1 MVQSAAYKEMLNINN
16 YIREVNL
23 KTTKRYQLTLIKM
36 AIVWEKKKSRKQQVL
51 VRMWRTRSRIA
62 ASWSNSMFNFEQYE
76 MPYCFPQ

>member
-36 AIVWEKKKSRKQQVL
+36 AIVGKKKSRKQQVL
-51 VRMWRTRSRIA
+51 VRMWRTRTLVH
-62 ASWSNSMFNFEQYE
+62 Y
-76 MPYCFPQ
+76 

>member
-36 AIVWEKKKSRKQQVL
+36 AIVGKKKSRKQQVL
-51 VRMWRTRSRIA
+51 VRMRRTRTLVH
-62 ASWSNSMFNFEQYE
+62 Y
-76 MPYCFPQ
+76 

>member
-36 AIVWEKKKSRKQQVL
+36 ATVKDKKKKNRKRQVL
-51 VRMWRTRSRIA
+51 VRMWTLVH
-62 ASWSNSMFNFEQYE
+62 
-76 MPYCFPQ
+76 C

>member
-36 AIVWEKKKSRKQQVL
+36 ATVKDKKKKTKQKATSAGEDVDPCTLL
-51 VRMWRTRSRIA
+51 VGM
-62 ASWSNSMFNFEQYE
+62 
-76 MPYCFPQ
+76 

>member
-51 VRMWRTRSRIA
+51 VRMWRTRTLVH
-62 ASWSNSMFNFEQYE
+62 
-76 MPYCFPQ
+76 C

>member
-36 AIVWEKKKSRKQQVL
+36 AIVWEKKKQKATSAGEDVE
-51 VRMWRTRSRIA
+51 
-62 ASWSNSMFNFEQYE
+62 N
-76 MPYCFPQ
+76 

>member
-36 AIVWEKKKSRKQQVL
+36 AIVWEKKKSRNQWVPSLPQ
-51 VRMWRTRSRIA
+51 
-62 ASWSNSMFNFEQYE
+62 SWQFRGTS
-76 MPYCFPQ
+76 

>member
-36 AIVWEKKKSRKQQVL
+36 ATVKDKKKKNRKQQVL
-51 VRMWRTRSRIA
+51 VRMWTLVH
-62 ASWSNSMFNFEQYE
+62 
-76 MPYCFPQ
+76 C